1 MKWCHVSL
9 GLVFA
14 ALGSAPALA
23 EMSKG
28 VARSAGS
35 FFAAAMS
42 CEQRERIQ
50 GGQTE
55 ALRSSL
61 DRYLTPD
68 NKRWIKQ
75 GFDKGARRESV
86 FIPETGWTPFVPDEA
101 GCYRVQGVLD
111 DYKMQLNQ

>member
-1 MKWCHVSL
+1 MKWSHVFS
-9 GLVFA
+9 GLFVA
-14 ALGSAPALA
+14 AFGSTPALA

-42 CEQRERIQ
+42 CEQRDRIQ
-50 GGQTE
+50 GGQTD
-55 ALRSSL
+55 ALRAGL
-61 DRYLTPD
+61 DRYLTED

-75 GFDKGARRESV
+75 GFDKGTRRAQV
-86 FIPETGWTPFVPDEA
+86 FVPQTGWTPFTPDEA

-111 DYKMQLNQ
+111 DYKMQLND